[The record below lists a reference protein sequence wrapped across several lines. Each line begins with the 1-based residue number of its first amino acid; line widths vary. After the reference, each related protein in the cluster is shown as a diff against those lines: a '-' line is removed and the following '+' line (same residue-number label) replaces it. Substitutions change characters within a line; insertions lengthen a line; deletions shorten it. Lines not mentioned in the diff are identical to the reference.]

1 MNTKKLVRILFTVIT
16 LILLCTDISFATPL
30 EKIRF
35 IKTSPRDETA
45 VIKEANGKLKVI
57 RPGDR
62 IGDKISVTAISKD
75 RIILEEKTDKG
86 PETVIVRIGKDGQ
99 SLERISKQCDVKPL
113 LGMPDSKTKTAPAA
127 RK

>member
-1 MNTKKLVRILFTVIT
+1 MNPRILFIALFAAIT
-16 LILLCTDISFATPL
+16 AISLCADFAIASTL

-57 RPGDR
+57 KPGDR

-113 LGMPDSKTKTAPAA
+113 LGMPDSKTKAAPAA